1 MGLLHNWDLLAAHLT
16 GEGDDGTGAGGG
28 GDGGGAWVS
37 TGALCDLFFFG
48 WA

>member
-16 GEGDDGTGAGGG
+16 GEGDDGTGTGGAGGG
-28 GDGGGAWVS
+28 GDGGGGAWIS
-37 TGALCDLFFFG
+37 TGAIFPG